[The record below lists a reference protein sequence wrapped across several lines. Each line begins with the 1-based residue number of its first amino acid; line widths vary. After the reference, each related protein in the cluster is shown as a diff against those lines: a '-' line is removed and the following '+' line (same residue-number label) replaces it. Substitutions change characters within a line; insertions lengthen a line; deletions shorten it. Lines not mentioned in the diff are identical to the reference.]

1 MGVLKSGHKP
11 FVLNIESV
19 LAMKLSPQQF
29 LDAPNKVITLL
40 GMSGVGKT
48 TLSSKLPQSQWFHY
62 SGDYRIG
69 TQYLQEPILDNI
81 KLHAMQEPF
90 LRDLIL
96 SDSIYFCSNVTIHH
110 LKPISTFLGKIGNP
124 GLGGLSLDE
133 FKRRQ
138 RLHRRAEI
146 NAMQDVT
153 EFIRKGREIY
163 SYPHFIN
170 DAGGSVCELTDHEAW
185 AQLAEQSVIVYFKPD
200 TVLET
205 LMLER
210 AIADPKPLYYDE
222 DFLDSHIAEFLSIK
236 GLSSTDKMAPDE
248 FVQWVFPRLIDHR
261 RPLYER
267 IAGQYGYT
275 IDANRVMNLKSESD
289 VLALIAEAMA

>member
-1 MGVLKSGHKP
+1 MVKSKQ
-11 FVLNIESV
+11 LNLRHINTDIE
-19 LAMKLSPQQF
+19 MKLSPQQF

-48 TLSSKLPQSQWFHY
+48 TLSSKLPQNQWFHY

-69 TQYLQEPILDNI
+69 TQYLEEPILDNI

-124 GLGGLSLDE
+124 ALGGLSLDE

-146 NAMQDVT
+146 NAMRDVS
-153 EFIRKGREIY
+153 EFIHKGQQIY
-163 SYPHFIN
+163 GYPHFIN
-170 DAGGSVCELTDHEAW
+170 DAGGSVCELSDDEVW
-185 AQLAEQSVIVYFKPD
+185 QQLAEQSLIVYFKPD
-200 TVLET
+200 AALEG

-222 DFLDSHIAEFLSIK
+222 TFLDQHIQEFLALNS
-236 GLSSTDKMAPDE
+236 LSGTDEMVPDA
-248 FVQWVFPRLIDHR
+248 FVQWVFPKLIAHR
-261 RPLYER
+261 RPLYEG
-267 IAGQYGYT
+267 IAERYGYT
-275 IDANRVMNLKSESD
+275 IDANQVMNLQSESD
-289 VLALIAEAMA
+289 VLALIAESLK